1 MARIYHDLQNIN
13 RHEVNADNTVD
24 STSTR
29 RPLSRP
35 SWGSMYDGVQDEPDE
50 DENDVSSSTFFKT
63 AGNKKF
69 NPVEHIASEIVNS
82 SGGSSLFQGD
92 DDLPM
97 FPYENASNQG
107 LDSLASL
114 GAVGGGVPMEN
125 ANKKVNEEAGG
136 AGTSVSGVGGQK
148 PQNVVAVPKNI
159 QRNIISRERDDRR
172 KVRRTE
178 KPRNMMNEMMAVD
191 VNQMASFN
199 EAGNDL
205 NNVGASAANSGG
217 SQSEMAEA
225 DQLQL
230 PGDVSVDPSAFD
242 IQPLEIGL
250 DRVPTRLSSSELE
263 ARRQEEEDNL
273 QNIVDEV
280 LNSSS
285 EADFVHG
292 NGDQPPSP
300 R

>member
-1 MARIYHDLQNIN
+1 
-13 RHEVNADNTVD
+13 
-24 STSTR
+24 
-29 RPLSRP
+29 
-35 SWGSMYDGVQDEPDE
+35 
-50 DENDVSSSTFFKT
+50 
-63 AGNKKF
+63 
-69 NPVEHIASEIVNS
+69 
-82 SGGSSLFQGD
+82 
-92 DDLPM
+92 M
-97 FPYENASNQG
+97 FPYENVASNHGGG

-114 GAVGGGVPMEN
+114 GAVGGGAGGVQTMENN
-125 ANKKVNEEAGG
+125 ANKKVNEESGNG
-136 AGTSVSGVGGQK
+136 ASSSGSQK

-172 KVRRTE
+172 KVRRAE
-178 KPRNMMNEMMAVD
+178 KPRNMMNEVMVVD
-191 VNQMASFN
+191 VNHVSSFN
-199 EAGNDL
+199 EAAGNDL
-205 NNVGASAANSGG
+205 NNVVVGANGVVGG
-217 SQSEMAEA
+217 GVQSEMAEA
-225 DQLQL
+225 DQLQM
-230 PGDVSVDPSAFD
+230 PGDGSIDPSAFD

-292 NGDQPPSP
+292 ADQPPSP

>member
-1 MARIYHDLQNIN
+1 
-13 RHEVNADNTVD
+13 
-24 STSTR
+24 
-29 RPLSRP
+29 
-35 SWGSMYDGVQDEPDE
+35 
-50 DENDVSSSTFFKT
+50 
-63 AGNKKF
+63 
-69 NPVEHIASEIVNS
+69 
-82 SGGSSLFQGD
+82 
-92 DDLPM
+92 
-97 FPYENASNQG
+97 
-107 LDSLASL
+107 
-114 GAVGGGVPMEN
+114 MEN

-136 AGTSVSGVGGQK
+136 AGTSASGCVGGQK

-191 VNQMASFN
+191 VNHMASFN

-205 NNVGASAANSGG
+205 NNAGVSAANGG
-217 SQSEMAEA
+217 GAQSEMAEA

-230 PGDVSVDPSAFD
+230 PGDGSVDPSTFD